1 MLTESDFQMTVH
13 SRCYHKQQ
21 KLSQASS
28 FPIKVALLTD
38 MNLIVR

>member
-13 SRCYHKQQ
+13 SQRYHTQQ

-38 MNLIVR
+38 MNLIV